1 VRVSWQDPG
10 GIRRDRLRRM
20 KVKFASRLGLVHV
33 SWQDP
38 GGIRRDRLRR
48 MDVKVA
54 SRLGRVHVSWQTL
67 AGFDGIVFDA
77 WT

>member
-1 VRVSWQDPG
+1 
-10 GIRRDRLRRM
+10 
-20 KVKFASRLGLVHV
+20 VHV

-54 SRLGRVHVSWQTL
+54 SRLGLVHVSWQPL